1 MCEYLPFPA
10 PTGQCVVLAL
20 EVAALKMMFPGL
32 DLETEGPGEKF
43 VGEAGESSMSPKGE
57 DLALWTLFVGEWARV
72 VAMTGPWRGSCSLP
86 SSSLWR
92 EVRAEG

>member
-57 DLALWTLFVGEWARV
+57 DLALWTLFVES
-72 VAMTGPWRGSCSLP
+72 GPWRGSCSLP